1 MLYYIFFQID
11 INALICIS
19 WLPFYCILSIL
30 CKHSLHRH
38 FLAAICKLHAT
49 LVRTSYVFSLN
60 QTVFDAMIIKTRI
73 FWWWTPWKLVTSRH
87 QRLSGILMKSLPHLS
102 FSYCYFVSP
111 RIKTQLVAS
120 LQFPILDFPSNHVAG
135 EFSKGNNCNITLFY
149 FTWMQ

>member
-1 MLYYIFFQID
+1 MLYYIFFKID
-11 INALICIS
+11 SNALICIS

-38 FLAAICKLHAT
+38 IFGCILHVARYFGKH
-49 LVRTSYVFSLN
+49 LVCILSEPKSVWCSDWKKQEFCE
-60 QTVFDAMIIKTRI
+60 
-73 FWWWTPWKLVTSRH
+73 WWTPWKLVTSRKH

-120 LQFPILDFPSNHVAG
+120 IQFPILDFLSNHAADESSIG
-135 EFSKGNNCNITLFY
+135 
-149 FTWMQ
+149 W